1 MAAMEGAEGG
11 SKAEVMAAVEVVG
24 LGVMVDDF
32 DAVQREVQWE
42 FVAGNEGQA
51 ALNKRR

>member
-1 MAAMEGAEGG
+1 MGAMEGAVGG
-11 SKAEVMAAVEVVG
+11 SKAEVKAAVGEVG
-24 LGVMVDDF
+24 LGVMAGDF